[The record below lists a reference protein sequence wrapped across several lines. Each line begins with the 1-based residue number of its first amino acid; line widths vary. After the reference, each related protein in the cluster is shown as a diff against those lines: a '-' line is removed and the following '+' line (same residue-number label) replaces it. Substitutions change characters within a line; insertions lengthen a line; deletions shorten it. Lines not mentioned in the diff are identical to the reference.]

1 MGESL
6 GAVGSA
12 VAQRSAV
19 EGFEFKVAQTVEGE
33 HSEDTECAN
42 AEVAGECGDGAR
54 AEVVDQVGDA
64 HAAEEGEREEAG
76 GRSSMQRE
84 DSAEERPTP
93 RAGGAGGEVT
103 QRKIAGEEGEGGAAE
118 DGFVENVRA
127 AREEEKG
134 TAQRDVADEE
144 HDGDRGRIAGAAE

>member
-1 MGESL
+1 MRRTEIEPREFRLHAEVGTHEIGVETVRNVRDVEALALDMGESL

-76 GRSSMQRE
+76 GWGGVERE
-84 DSAEERPTP
+84 ETAEERPTP
-93 RAGGAGGEVT
+93 RAGGASGEVT
-103 QRKIAGEEGEGGAAE
+103 QRKIAIL
-118 DGFVENVRA
+118 N
-127 AREEEKG
+127 
-134 TAQRDVADEE
+134 
-144 HDGDRGRIAGAAE
+144 